1 MNLCCSVLACVVVP
15 FLLSFSALAEESKS
29 IAIRDV
35 VGHGT
40 SRQLALADAF
50 RNAIGQALG
59 TYVVT
64 SRQWDGETLDKKIFD
79 NSDAVVKSHRV
90 VDEKESGG
98 RWFVTIDAEIV
109 RNEMMKYIR
118 KETTAKVG
126 EGELANLLAKRNA
139 INNAVKSLELLFQNW
154 RENIYRVEK
163 CGSLSI
169 SASDNMGDVV
179 HVSVPFIISFR
190 WDSYNIL
197 LDKVRNVLS
206 RIAIDKTKGEYDAK
220 DGRDFLEKNYLFYS
234 RVGLA
239 HKTDGG
245 YIRTTGN
252 PNKYG
257 EIRVISCS
265 SETKMV
271 YEIFIVPYQVKACMD
286 SLLNRNV
293 GVRCAFTSKG
303 GEVVSKS
310 LISGEVYSFG
320 WFEICDDDVGLGYDN
335 DGYECLTM
343 MDKIKTEF
351 HGEQWS
357 ERRLYHASVPVPLD
371 AASRISSCT
380 LTICPL
386 NEDDNCIQG
395 YDAITTETMN
405 ADEWLRIDNKPKI
418 EIPSR
423 TTVTKAN
430 AVSHVT
436 TCESSSREG
445 RRSGVNDKPTYS
457 YTDRITISESDK
469 KFKNKVEELS
479 RLSPDMA
486 AASKWFKLAKE
497 IEAEDFRQMVMK
509 VVALALIHL
518 RKHGAYKNVRD
529 KIQNVEQFEET
540 FYVGCRKCDGAK
552 TISRKCLSC
561 FGKGTCVV
569 SNCRNGVRLVR
580 GISADRYDRCTFCN
594 GSGRCV
600 RCGGLGRYIVKCAQC
615 SGTGRV
621 VSDKAVTDAY
631 HVYVGE
637 ILRAFQ
643 DGASPSK
650 LRSQVG
656 AEKEH
661 SVTISVVDVVSV
673 EEFAQEVTLSKMPVL
688 VYFWASR
695 CGQCRKMEPVVAGI
709 ARGGKVK
716 VVKVNVDDGRELA
729 KMLNVC
735 GTPTFKLF
743 CRGRVVKEVSGR
755 MTRLN
760 LERALGM

>member
-1 MNLCCSVLACVVVP
+1 MNWIRFVLWCVVALA
-15 FLLSFSALAEESKS
+15 LLPISALAEEDRS
-29 IAIRDV
+29 IAI
-35 VGHGT
+35 HGVEGYGK

-64 SRQWDGETLDKKIFD
+64 SRQWDGEALDKKIFD
-79 NSDAVVKSHRV
+79 NSDAVVKTHRV

-98 RWFVTIDAEIV
+98 RWSVTIDAEIV
-109 RNEMMKYIR
+109 RNEMMKFIR
-118 KETTAKVG
+118 REAAVKVD

-190 WDSYNIL
+190 WDSYNIF

-206 RIAIDKTKGEYDAK
+206 RIAIDKTKGVYDAK
-220 DGRDFLEKNYLFYS
+220 DDRDFLEKNYLFYS

-239 HKTDGG
+239 HKTDEG

-252 PNKYG
+252 PNQYG

-286 SLLNRNV
+286 SLLNREV
-293 GVRCAFTSKG
+293 GIRCAFTSKG
-303 GEVVSKS
+303 GEVISKS

-320 WFEICDDDVGLGYDN
+320 WFEICDDDVGLGY
-335 DGYECLTM
+335 GYAKGCLTV
-343 MDKIKTEF
+343 MDKIQTDF
-351 HGEQWS
+351 YNRHWS
-357 ERRLYHASVPVPLD
+357 ERRLYHASVPVPLN

-386 NEDDNCIQG
+386 REDDNCIRG
-395 YDAITTETMN
+395 YDAITSETMN

-418 EIPSR
+418 ETPSR

-436 TCESSSREG
+436 TYESSSREG
-445 RRSGVNDKPTYS
+445 RRSGVNDEPTYS
-457 YTDRITISESDK
+457 YADRITISESDK
-469 KFKNKVEELS
+469 KLKNKVEELS

-529 KIQNVEQFEET
+529 KIQNVAQFEET

-569 SNCRNGVRLVR
+569 GNCRDGVRLVH

-709 ARGGKVK
+709 ARSGKVK

-729 KMLNVC
+729 KMFNVC

-743 CRGRVVKEVSGR
+743 CRGKVVKEVSGR